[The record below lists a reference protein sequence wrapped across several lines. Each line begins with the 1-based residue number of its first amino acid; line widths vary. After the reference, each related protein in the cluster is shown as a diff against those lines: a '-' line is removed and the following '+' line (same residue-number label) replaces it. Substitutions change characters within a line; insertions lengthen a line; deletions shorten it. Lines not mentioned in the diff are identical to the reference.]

1 MAQHDYIIINQGF
14 PAFRTDLNNCLNTI
28 ATANSGTTAPTTLYT
43 GLQWLDT
50 TDAGSDSLEM
60 KFYDGADWITMY
72 TIDTATNTIDYS
84 DASVSMPGIST
95 SATVTVLTLADGSML
110 LNPAGY
116 VSVGGKATQAGEIR
130 FLEDTDDGANYIALK
145 GPTGY
150 GSNVTYI
157 LPTVDGSDG
166 DVLTTNA
173 LGTMSWT
180 TPASGISAGF
190 VIAMSIAL

>member
-1 MAQHDYIIINQGF
+1 
-14 PAFRTDLNNCLNTI
+14 
-28 ATANSGTTAPTTLYT
+28 
-43 GLQWLDT
+43 
-50 TDAGSDSLEM
+50 M
-60 KFYDGADWITMY
+60 KIYDGADWITMY

-95 SATVTVLTLADGSML
+95 SATVTVLTLADGSIL

-130 FLEDTDDGANYIALK
+130 FLEDTNDGANYIALK

-157 LPTVDGSDG
+157 LPTVDGSRWRCINNQCFRYNVMDYSSFRNFSRIRNSYVNCTLKMI
-166 DVLTTNA
+166 DK
-173 LGTMSWT
+173 
-180 TPASGISAGF
+180 
-190 VIAMSIAL
+190 